1 VSLSDDPIIT
11 RVLPRPVQK
20 PDVYLKV
27 KPVPTTLDL
36 QPTPSVNIVDKIHT
50 GCLMLG
56 LVPHLFTI
64 SKGLLMK
71 NWKTTVAGVISAIA
85 LVVNSV
91 TGYVIPQEALTAVAV
106 FIIGFFAEDSK

>member
-1 VSLSDDPIIT
+1 
-11 RVLPRPVQK
+11 
-20 PDVYLKV
+20 
-27 KPVPTTLDL
+27 
-36 QPTPSVNIVDKIHT
+36 
-50 GCLMLG
+50 MLG